1 MTRKPSILF
10 VNQHYWPDVAATGQI
25 LSDLTEHL
33 VGKGFEVG
41 VLCSQGAYE
50 GGRVQAPTR
59 EIRRGVRVT
68 RLPSPALGRTSHRGR
83 LLEYVAFLA
92 QVAARLATGRRWD
105 LVVLLTTPSM
115 LPVSGW
121 VARRAR
127 GRRYAV
133 WSMDVHPQVEVALG
147 ILPTWVG
154 RALGPLDRVSHRRA
168 EFVVALGPSMKARLV
183 AKGVSESA
191 IRTIPVWSHDVEP
204 DGVGRSGNALA
215 RELGIGDEFVVMY
228 SGNAG
233 LAHRFEEV
241 LDAMER
247 LRDDPG
253 MEFVF
258 VGGGPR
264 KAEILA
270 RTAGNENFRYID
282 YRPRRDLAESLTLGD
297 VHLLTL
303 RGDMAGLVVPVKLYG
318 IMAAGR
324 PVVMVG
330 PRGSESGRTIE
341 EFGIGHVIDPD
352 EDRPAAGERLV
363 ETLRALREDPGERR
377 RMGQRAREAFRAKF
391 ERGVC
396 CAEWERVIR
405 EATLR

>member
-1 MTRKPSILF
+1 
-10 VNQHYWPDVAATGQI
+10 
-25 LSDLTEHL
+25 
-33 VGKGFEVG
+33 
-41 VLCSQGAYE
+41 
-50 GGRVQAPTR
+50 
-59 EIRRGVRVT
+59 
-68 RLPSPALGRTSHRGR
+68 
-83 LLEYVAFLA
+83 
-92 QVAARLATGRRWD
+92 
-105 LVVLLTTPSM
+105 M

-121 VARRAR
+121 FARRAR

-133 WSMDVHPQVEVALG
+133 WSMDVHPEIEVALR
-147 ILPTWVG
+147 ILPTWIA
-154 RALGPLDRVSHRRA
+154 RAVEPLDRASHRSA
-168 EFVVALGPSMKARLV
+168 EFVVALGPCMKERLV
-183 AKGVSESA
+183 DKRIPESV

-204 DGVGRSGNALA
+204 DGADRAGNALA
-215 RELGIGDEFVVMY
+215 RELGIGQEFVVMY

-241 LDAMER
+241 LQAMDR
-247 LRDDPG
+247 LADEPG

-264 KAEILA
+264 KAEIVA
-270 RTAGNENFRYID
+270 RAGRNRNFRYLD
-282 YRPRRDLAESLTLGD
+282 YRPRRDLADSLTLAD

-341 EFGIGHVIDPD
+341 QTRIGHVIDPD
-352 EDRPAAGERLV
+352 EDGSAAAERLV
-363 ETLRALREDPGERR
+363 ETLCALREDPEERR
-377 RMGQRAREAFRAKF
+377 RMGERAREAFRASF

>member
-1 MTRKPSILF
+1 VTPKPSILF

-25 LSDLTEHL
+25 LSDLAEHL
-33 VGKGFEVG
+33 VGKGFDVG

-50 GGRVQAPTR
+50 GGRLDAPPR
-59 EIRRGVRVT
+59 EIRRGVRVR
-68 RLPSPALGRTSHRGR
+68 RLPSPALGRRRHGGR

-92 QVAARLATGRRWD
+92 QVAARLTTGRRRD

-121 VARRAR
+121 IAGLLR
-127 GRRYAV
+127 GRRYAI
-133 WSMDVHPQVEVALG
+133 WSMDVHPEVEVALG
-147 ILPTWVG
+147 ILPRWIA
-154 RALGPLDRVSHRRA
+154 RALGPLDRASHRRA
-168 EFVVALGPSMKARLV
+168 EFVVALGPRMKERLV
-183 AKGVSESA
+183 DKGIAESV

-204 DGVGRSGNALA
+204 DGAGRAGNALA
-215 RELGIGDEFVVMY
+215 RELSIGDEFVVMY

-241 LDAMER
+241 LQAIDR
-247 LRDDPG
+247 LAGDQA

-264 KAEILA
+264 KGEILA
-270 RTAGNENFRYID
+270 RAGRNRNFRYLD
-282 YRPRRDLAESLTLGD
+282 YRRRRDLADSLTLAD

-324 PVVMVG
+324 PVVMIG
-330 PRGSESGRTIE
+330 PRRSESGRTIE
-341 EFGIGHVIDPD
+341 EAGIGHVIDPA
-352 EDRPAAGERLV
+352 EDGPSAADLLV
-363 ETLRALREDPGERR
+363 ETLRALRADPDARR
-377 RMGQRAREAFRAKF
+377 RMGERARDAFRARF

-396 CAEWERVIR
+396 CAEWEQVIR
-405 EATLR
+405 EAMGR

>member
-1 MTRKPSILF
+1 
-10 VNQHYWPDVAATGQI
+10 V
-25 LSDLTEHL
+25 
-33 VGKGFEVG
+33 
-41 VLCSQGAYE
+41 
-50 GGRVQAPTR
+50 
-59 EIRRGVRVT
+59 
-68 RLPSPALGRTSHRGR
+68 
-83 LLEYVAFLA
+83 LEYAAFLA

-133 WSMDVHPQVEVALG
+133 WSMDVHPEVEVALG
-147 ILPTWVG
+147 ILPPWVA
-154 RALGPLDRVSHRRA
+154 RALGPLDRASHRRA
-168 EFVVALGPSMKARLV
+168 EFVVALGPCMKARLV
-183 AKGVSESA
+183 GKGIPEST

-204 DGVGRSGNALA
+204 DGAGRSGNALA
-215 RELGIGDEFVVMY
+215 REIGIGDEFVVMY

-233 LAHRFEEV
+233 LAHRFDEV
-241 LDAMER
+241 LDAIQRM
-247 LRDDPG
+247 RDDPG
-253 MEFVF
+253 LKFIF

-270 RTAGNENFRYID
+270 RAGGNGNFRYID
-282 YRPRRDLAESLTLGD
+282 YRPRRDLADSLTLGD

-341 EFGIGHVIDPD
+341 ESGIGYVIDPD
-352 EDRPAAGERLV
+352 EDRAAERLV
-363 ETLRALREDPGERR
+363 DILRALREDPEGRR
-377 RMGQRAREAFRAKF
+377 RMGQKAREAFLVKY

-396 CAEWERVIR
+396 CAEWERVIQ
-405 EATLR
+405 EAIGR

>member
-25 LSDLTEHL
+25 LSDLAEHL
-33 VGKGFEVG
+33 VGNGFEVG

-50 GGRVQAPTR
+50 GGRVEAPPR

-68 RLPSPALGRTSHRGR
+68 RLPSPAFGRRSHRGR

-92 QVAARLATGRRWD
+92 QVAARLATGRRRD

-121 VARRAR
+121 VAGRAR

-133 WSMDVHPQVEVALG
+133 WSMDVHPEVEVTLG
-147 ILPTWVG
+147 ILPRWVA
-154 RALGPLDRVSHRRA
+154 RALGPLDRASHRRA
-168 EFVVALGPSMKARLV
+168 EFVVALGPRMEERLI
-183 AKGVSESA
+183 AKGVPGSV

-204 DGVGRSGNALA
+204 DGAGRAGNALA
-215 RELGIGDEFVVMY
+215 RELGIGEEFVAMY

-241 LDAMER
+241 LEAMDR
-247 LRDDPG
+247 LEDDPG
-253 MEFVF
+253 LEFVF

-270 RTAGNENFRYID
+270 RAGGNRNFRYID
-282 YRPRRDLAESLTLGD
+282 YRPRRELADSLTLAD

-330 PRGSESGRTIE
+330 PRGSESARTIE
-341 EFGIGHVIDPD
+341 EARIGHVIDPD
-352 EDRPAAGERLV
+352 EDDPGTVERLV
-363 ETLRALREDPGERR
+363 ETLRALRADPEERR
-377 RMGQRAREAFRAKF
+377 RMGQRARSAFQETY

-396 CAEWERVIR
+396 CAAWERLIR
-405 EATLR
+405 EAIGR

>member
-25 LSDLTEHL
+25 LADLAEHL
-33 VGKGFEVG
+33 VGKGFDVG

-50 GGRVQAPTR
+50 GGRVNAPRR

-68 RLPSPALGRTSHRGR
+68 RLPSPALGRGSHRGR
-83 LLEYVAFLA
+83 LLEYLAFLA
-92 QVAARLATGRRWD
+92 QVAARLATGRRRD

-121 VARRAR
+121 IARSLRR
-127 GRRYAV
+127 RRYAV
-133 WSMDVHPQVEVALG
+133 WSMDVHPEVEVALG
-147 ILPTWVG
+147 ILPNWIA
-154 RALGPLDRVSHRRA
+154 RALRPLDRASHRRA
-168 EFVVALGPSMKARLV
+168 EFVVALGPRMRERLV
-183 AKGVSESA
+183 DKGVAGSA
-191 IRTIPVWSHDVEP
+191 IRTIPVWSHDVGP
-204 DGVGRSGNALA
+204 DGAGRGGNALA
-215 RELGIGDEFVVMY
+215 RELGIGEEFVVMY

-241 LDAMER
+241 LEAIDR
-247 LRDDPG
+247 LAGDPG

-264 KAEILA
+264 KAEILE
-270 RTAGNENFRYID
+270 RAGRNRNFRYLD
-282 YRPRRDLAESLTLGD
+282 YRPRRDLPDSLSLAD

-324 PVVMVG
+324 PVVMIG
-330 PRGSESGRTIE
+330 PRRSESGRTIE
-341 EFGIGHVIDPD
+341 EARIGHVIDP
-352 EDRPAAGERLV
+352 EEEGASATERLV
-363 ETLRALREDPGERR
+363 ETLRALRADAEGRR
-377 RMGQRAREAFRAKF
+377 RMGDRARDAFRARF

-405 EATLR
+405 EAIGR

>member
-25 LSDLTEHL
+25 LSDLAEHL
-33 VGKGFEVG
+33 VGKGFDVG

-50 GGRVQAPTR
+50 GGRLDAPPR

-68 RLPSPALGRTSHRGR
+68 RLRSPALGRRSHIDR
-83 LLEYVAFLA
+83 LLEYLAFLA
-92 QVAARLATGRRWD
+92 QVAARLTIGRRQD

-121 VARRAR
+121 VAGLLR
-127 GRRYAV
+127 GCRYAV
-133 WSMDVHPQVEVALG
+133 WSMDVHPEVEVALG
-147 ILPTWVG
+147 ILPRWIA
-154 RALGPLDRVSHRRA
+154 RALEPLDRASHRRA
-168 EFVVALGPSMKARLV
+168 EFVVALGPRMKERLV
-183 AKGVSESA
+183 DKGVAESA

-204 DGVGRSGNALA
+204 DGAGRRGNALA
-215 RELGIGDEFVVMY
+215 RELGIRDEFVVMY

-241 LDAMER
+241 LQAMDR
-247 LRDDPG
+247 LADDTE

-264 KAEILA
+264 KGEILA
-270 RTAGNENFRYID
+270 RAGGNRNFRYLD
-282 YRPRRDLAESLTLGD
+282 YRPRRDLADSLTLAD

-324 PVVMVG
+324 PVVMIG
-330 PRGSESGRTIE
+330 PRRSESGRTIE
-341 EFGIGHVIDPD
+341 EVGIGHVIDPD
-352 EDRPAAGERLV
+352 EESSSATELLV
-363 ETLRALREDPGERR
+363 DTLRALRADPEGRR
-377 RMGQRAREAFRAKF
+377 RMGERARDAFRARF
-391 ERGVC
+391 ERGIC

-405 EATLR
+405 EAIER

>member
-1 MTRKPSILF
+1 VTRKPSILF

-25 LSDLTEHL
+25 LSDLAEHL
-33 VGKGFEVG
+33 VGRGFDVG

-50 GGRVQAPTR
+50 GGRVDAPTR

-68 RLPSPALGRTSHRGR
+68 RLPSLALGRRSHRGR

-92 QVAARLATGRRWD
+92 QVAARLATGPRRD

-121 VARRAR
+121 IARLVR
-127 GRRYAV
+127 GRRYAI
-133 WSMDVHPQVEVALG
+133 WSMDVHPEIEVALG
-147 ILPTWVG
+147 ILPTWIA
-154 RALGPLDRVSHRRA
+154 RALEPLDRASHRRA
-168 EFVVALGPSMKARLV
+168 EFVVALGPRMKERLV
-183 AKGVSESA
+183 DKGVSASA

-204 DGVGRSGNALA
+204 DGASRSGNPLA

-233 LAHRFEEV
+233 LAHRFDEV
-241 LDAMER
+241 LRAMDR
-247 LRDDPG
+247 LADDPG

-264 KAEILA
+264 KAEIVA
-270 RTAGNENFRYID
+270 RAGRNRNFRYLD
-282 YRPRRDLAESLTLGD
+282 YRPRRELADSLTLAD

-324 PVVMVG
+324 PVVMIG

-341 EFGIGHVIDPD
+341 DAGIGHVIDPAEEGTSATD
-352 EDRPAAGERLV
+352 RLV
-363 ETLRALREDPGERR
+363 ETLRALRGDPEGRR
-377 RMGQRAREAFRAKF
+377 RMGERARDAFRAGF

-405 EATLR
+405 EATGR

>member
-25 LSDLTEHL
+25 LSDLAEHL

-41 VLCSQGAYE
+41 VVCSQGAYE
-50 GGRVQAPTR
+50 GGRVEAPGR

-68 RLPSPALGRTSHRGR
+68 RLPSPALGRRSHRGR

-121 VARRAR
+121 VAKRAR
-127 GRRYAV
+127 GRRYAI
-133 WSMDVHPQVEVALG
+133 WSMDVHPEVEVTLG
-147 ILPTWVG
+147 ILPRRVA
-154 RALGPLDRVSHRRA
+154 RALGPLDRASHRGA
-168 EFVVALGPSMKARLV
+168 EFVVALGPRMKERLV
-183 AKGVSESA
+183 AKGVPGSA
-191 IRTIPVWSHDVEP
+191 IRTIPVWSRDVEP
-204 DGVGRSGNALA
+204 DGAGRSGNALA
-215 RELGIGDEFVVMY
+215 RELGIGEEFVVMY

-241 LDAMER
+241 LEAMDR
-247 LRDDPG
+247 LEGDPEL
-253 MEFVF
+253 EFVF

-270 RTAGNENFRYID
+270 RAGRNRNFRYID
-282 YRPRRDLAESLTLGD
+282 YRPRRELADSLALAD

-318 IMAAGR
+318 IMAAAR

-341 EFGIGHVIDPD
+341 EAGIGHVIDPD
-352 EDRPAAGERLV
+352 EDGPAAVEGLV
-363 ETLRALREDPGERR
+363 EALRALRADPEERR
-377 RMGQRAREAFRAKF
+377 RMGQRAREAFRATF

-405 EATLR
+405 QAIGR

>member
-25 LSDLTEHL
+25 LSDLAEHL
-33 VGKGFEVG
+33 VGRGFEVG

-50 GGRVQAPTR
+50 GGRVKAPPR

-68 RLPSPALGRTSHRGR
+68 RLPSTALGRRSHRGR

-105 LVVLLTTPSM
+105 LLVLLTTPSM
-115 LPVSGW
+115 LPMTGW

-127 GRRYAV
+127 GRRYAI
-133 WSMDVHPQVEVALG
+133 WSMDVHPEVEVALG
-147 ILPTWVG
+147 ILPPWIA
-154 RALGPLDRVSHRRA
+154 RALGPLDQRSHRGA
-168 EFVVALGPSMKARLV
+168 EFVVALGPRMKARLV
-183 AKGVSESA
+183 DKGVPEAA
-191 IRTIPVWSHDVEP
+191 IRMIPVWSHDVEP
-204 DGVGRSGNALA
+204 DGVGRAGNALA
-215 RELGIGDEFVVMY
+215 TELGIGDEFVVMY

-233 LAHRFEEV
+233 LAHRFGEV
-241 LDAMER
+241 LDAMDR

-270 RTAGNENFRYID
+270 RAGAIRNFRYID
-282 YRPRRDLAESLTLGD
+282 YRPRRDLADSLTLAD

-341 EFGIGHVIDPD
+341 EAGIGHVIDPD
-352 EDRPAAGERLV
+352 EEGPAAAERLV
-363 ETLRALREDPGERR
+363 ETLRALRDDPDGRR
-377 RMGQRAREAFRAKF
+377 RMGDRAREAFRARF

-396 CAEWERVIR
+396 CEEWERVIR
-405 EATLR
+405 QAIGR